1 MDNPSRQ
8 LMLEFSSA
16 SGKPSRLGPFPEL
29 RFVGANLVANGRAI
43 ATHEN
48 HQWRNTEDGVSS
60 RLECSQRVTLHFEAG
75 TDAFS
80 RELGP
85 YGSFSTVDS
94 IAYTDGHV
102 FAIYDEGTGDW
113 YSSDLGS
120 RWKALVVSPG

>member
-16 SGKPSRLGPFPEL
+16 RGQPSRLGPFPEL
-29 RFVGANLVANGRAI
+29 RFVGGTLVANGTVI
-43 ATHEN
+43 AKHED
-48 HQWRNTEDGVSS
+48 HQWRLTDDGIYS

-75 TDAFS
+75 TEAFS
-80 RELGP
+80 RELGA
-85 YGSFSTVDS
+85 YGSFSSVDG

-102 FAIYDEGTGDW
+102 FAIYDKQTGDW
-113 YSSDLGS
+113 YSSDLGN